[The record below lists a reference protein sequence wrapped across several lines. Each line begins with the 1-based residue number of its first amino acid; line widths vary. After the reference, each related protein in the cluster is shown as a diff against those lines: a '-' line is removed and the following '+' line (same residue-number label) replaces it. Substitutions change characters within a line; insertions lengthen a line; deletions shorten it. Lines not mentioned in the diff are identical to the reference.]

1 MSSKTLSLGS
11 RSAIFLCAWVCAS
24 QVWAQELPWHLG
36 SIDAKGA
43 APAAINTGLVKPGPN
58 EVVVAV
64 IDGGIF
70 PSHPSLQGRLLA
82 GYDMSSDNLNDRGAR
97 STNFS
102 PDSLTGRCAAR
113 PNAAAMRTHG
123 TEIASLIAGN
133 GQDGV
138 LGVNPGA
145 KILPIKLFSGC
156 GMSRSDLMD
165 ALAWAAGF
173 EVEGVP
179 LNPNPAKVINLS
191 FSGGRSVCDPNLQAL
206 LDRIAKKKIFVV
218 AAGGNSFQK
227 LLNEPANCSGV
238 ISVGALDAE
247 NNIED
252 YSSLDPRTV
261 IYAPGG
267 GTRLLGVDAW
277 RVNKLRVASYQTDL
291 KGNDFPIAS
300 NRGVGTSYAAPLVSG
315 FIALWLSQKPDL
327 TPADFF
333 NNVSKFTRPVNPDP
347 KCKEC
352 APRGLALGQSGF
364 VGLGEAHIGVALW
377 GAGLSRQN

>member
-1 MSSKTLSLGS
+1 
-11 RSAIFLCAWVCAS
+11 
-24 QVWAQELPWHLG
+24 
-36 SIDAKGA
+36 
-43 APAAINTGLVKPGPN
+43 
-58 EVVVAV
+58 
-64 IDGGIF
+64 
-70 PSHPSLQGRLLA
+70 
-82 GYDMSSDNLNDRGAR
+82 
-97 STNFS
+97 
-102 PDSLTGRCAAR
+102 
-113 PNAAAMRTHG
+113 
-123 TEIASLIAGN
+123 
-133 GQDGV
+133 
-138 LGVNPGA
+138 
-145 KILPIKLFSGC
+145 
-156 GMSRSDLMD
+156 
-165 ALAWAAGF
+165 
-173 EVEGVP
+173 
-179 LNPNPAKVINLS
+179 
-191 FSGGRSVCDPNLQAL
+191 VCDPNLQAL
-206 LDRIAKKKIFVV
+206 LDLIAKKKIFVV

-227 LLNEPANCSGV
+227 LLIEPANCSGV